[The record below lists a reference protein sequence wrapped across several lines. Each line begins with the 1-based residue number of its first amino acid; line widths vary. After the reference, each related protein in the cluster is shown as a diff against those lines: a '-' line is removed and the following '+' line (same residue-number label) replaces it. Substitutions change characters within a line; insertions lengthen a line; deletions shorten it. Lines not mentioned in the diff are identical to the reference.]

1 MLFLALCGTFGKT
14 CRTTPSET
22 ELLSDSLASGG
33 GAGAGGV
40 STGARFSSVGGAGF
54 GGAGVSSF
62 GGTGLG
68 AGVTTTGAGMVA
80 GTEAGTA
87 AGFSSTG
94 EDLIGDAEPL
104 FRNLGR
110 ISKPAR
116 IKLSK
121 AVVA

>member
-1 MLFLALCGTFGKT
+1 LGIA

-33 GAGAGGV
+33 GADAGGV
-40 STGARFSSVGGAGF
+40 ATGTRFSSVG
-54 GGAGVSSF
+54 
-62 GGTGLG
+62 G
-68 AGVTTTGAGMVA
+68 AGVTTTGAGMVV
-80 GTEAGTA
+80 GTEVGTA

-94 EDLIGDAEPL
+94 EDLIGDAAVCSLATEPL
-104 FRNLGR
+104 SRNLGR

>member
-1 MLFLALCGTFGKT
+1 MA
-14 CRTTPSET
+14 P
-22 ELLSDSLASGG
+22 GG
-33 GAGAGGV
+33 GADAGGV

-68 AGVTTTGAGMVA
+68 AGVTTTGAGMV
-80 GTEAGTA
+80 GGVDVGTA
-87 AGFSSTG
+87 AGFSSTAA
-94 EDLIGDAEPL
+94 DLTEAAVWSVLTEPVA
-104 FRNLGR
+104 RNRGR
-110 ISKPAR
+110 INKPAR